1 MPYSEYNEK
10 MCPEKKDTSRDF
22 ARLMCKLNPLR
33 KRIRAQRC
41 YRHFR
46 CVSKR
51 KADDFNVSLLKSV
64 VAQAL
69 QIPLKHLSSNRLEFQ
84 SLTSQSGCSFD
95 MFKNLRREDIMKHPW
110 IRVQDEDGSKP
121 SFYTLAPT
129 EEAFMSLLPASWVA
143 ILGTPKVEFF
153 WVIKLKFGSGWARK
167 RPVNPHVF
175 SCEVCETGGFIETD
189 ERTILHVAAE
199 KNFGK
204 AMMEARE
211 CWVEWQG
218 RIAFHSLVQNSWSCH
233 IKAWPT
239 KLAFKHSLSIHWSRH
254 WN

>member
-1 MPYSEYNEK
+1 
-10 MCPEKKDTSRDF
+10 
-22 ARLMCKLNPLR
+22 
-33 KRIRAQRC
+33 
-41 YRHFR
+41 
-46 CVSKR
+46 
-51 KADDFNVSLLKSV
+51 
-64 VAQAL
+64 
-69 QIPLKHLSSNRLEFQ
+69 
-84 SLTSQSGCSFD
+84 

-254 WN
+254 WNQFQYLTREKLEYYDLRKRIKTSSVTLINRPKLTLPLISDPGEECESKESKVEEWNHPRCECALPWHAHDWCKEECIWHGPSRG